1 MDIASLSAALKDGTI
16 TIGDA
21 ITRANEIRLRLD
33 AEEQAFKDKMKRPK
47 EYLGSLSNLIHE
59 WLNANGLQNMK
70 GVDGSLAFKAKKVSV
85 SVADW
90 AVVWADMVANNRY
103 HFLNHAVNKTEV
115 TAYVEETGSPPP
127 GVNYTVTEELQFRQ
141 PRKRNG
147 SQDTESTET

>member
-1 MDIASLSAALKDGTI
+1 MDIAALSAALKDGSI

-21 ITRANEIRLRLD
+21 IARANEIRLRLD
-33 AEEQAFKDKMKRPK
+33 AEEQAFKDRMKRPK
-47 EYLGSLSNLIHE
+47 EYLGALSNLIHE

-70 GVDGSLAFKAKKVSV
+70 GADGSLAFKQKKVSV

-90 AVVWADMVANNRY
+90 DVHWAWEVSTGNY
-103 HFLNHAVNKTEV
+103 HFLNHSVNKTEV
-115 TAYVEETGSPPP
+115 AAYVEQTGSPPP

-147 SQDTESTET
+147 QSPEETDA